1 MNLSDLAAPEG
12 PRPTGLLS
20 GGGLARGLDAET
32 EIAER
37 HARLAKQAIMVRR
50 RSRRVK
56 LMRYLLPG
64 TIIAL
69 LLLNIGWIVTQTI
82 INSMNVYASADAEIR
97 MTNPRYFGRND
108 NGEHF
113 TISGLE
119 AVRKG
124 RDSTTIT
131 LKAPMID
138 FNADSGRV
146 THVTAANGVY
156 DQNTRKLTLMGNVRL
171 NDGDMDM
178 KTEQAVVDL
187 INSSIAGDKHVEGTN
202 ASGHIEAESFVITDN
217 GAHSIFH
224 GRGDTKVWITINNTK

>member
-1 MNLSDLAAPEG
+1 MNLSDLAAPEA
-12 PRPTGLLS
+12 PRPNGLLS
-20 GGGLARGLDAET
+20 GGGFAHGLDAQT

-56 LMRYLLPG
+56 LMRFVFPG
-64 TIIAL
+64 AIAAL
-69 LLLNIGWIVTQTI
+69 LLLNIGWIAVQTV
-82 INSMNVYASADAEIR
+82 INSMNVYGGADAEIR

-108 NGEHF
+108 QGEHY

-138 FNADSGRV
+138 FRSDSGRL
-146 THVTAANGVY
+146 THVTSANGVY

-171 NDGDMDM
+171 TSNDLDM
-178 KTEQAVVDL
+178 KTDEAVVDM
-187 INSSIAGDKHVEGTN
+187 INSNISGDKHVEGTN
-202 ASGHIEAESFVITDN
+202 ASGHIVAESFVITDN
-217 GAHSIFH
+217 GAHSLFR